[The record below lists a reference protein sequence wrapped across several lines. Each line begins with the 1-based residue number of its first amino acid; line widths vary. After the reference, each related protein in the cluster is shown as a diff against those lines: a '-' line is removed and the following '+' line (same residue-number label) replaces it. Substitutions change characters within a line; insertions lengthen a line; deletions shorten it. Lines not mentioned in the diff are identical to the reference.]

1 MYLQNYQEG
10 SCSSDKDLQVLDKL
24 SGRYSPTVPAGDD
37 DGNVV
42 VSIIVHST
50 WVGSGLHVPLSTHT
64 ELGGDGANP
73 DC

>member
-1 MYLQNYQEG
+1 MYLQNCQEG
-10 SCSSDKDLQVLDKL
+10 SCSSDKDQVLDKL

-42 VSIIVHST
+42 VSIIEHTT
-50 WVGSGLHVPLSTHT
+50 WEKSGLHVPLSTHT